1 MSAARPVRST
11 AADTMTAASPR
22 PPATSRSTSL
32 DSKVCPSS
40 RPSSNGIAAGKAAWR
55 KPSSRCIWRAIFVL
69 WPGKDQL
76 DRIKVVGCRLID
88 EIVPSVLIEQV
99 GMAAPGDTR
108 RLRLVLSSEFLGDIV
123 TYSAGLVRKS
133 AYRSR
138 YVQPISSA
146 TVPVC
151 MP

>member
-1 MSAARPVRST
+1 M
-11 AADTMTAASPR
+11 
-22 PPATSRSTSL
+22 
-32 DSKVCPSS
+32 
-40 RPSSNGIAAGKAAWR
+40 
-55 KPSSRCIWRAIFVL
+55 L

-123 TYSAGLVRKS
+123 TCSAELIKES

-138 YVQPISSA
+138 
-146 TVPVC
+146 
-151 MP
+151 